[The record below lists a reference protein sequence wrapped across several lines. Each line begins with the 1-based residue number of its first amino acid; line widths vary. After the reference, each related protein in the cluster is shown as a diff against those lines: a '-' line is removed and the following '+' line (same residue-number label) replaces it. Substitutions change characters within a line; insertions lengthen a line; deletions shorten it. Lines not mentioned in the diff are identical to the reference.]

1 MLAVCCDIIIP
12 IGIMMRLTDSQ
23 QFGRA
28 VRNARKGRG
37 LRQEDVALASGA
49 GLRFVSELE
58 RGKPTAR
65 LDLALRV
72 AMAAGL
78 RLVAEDDDA

>member
-1 MLAVCCDIIIP
+1 
-12 IGIMMRLTDSQ
+12 MMRLTDSQ
-23 QFGRA
+23 EFGRA
-28 VRNARKGRG
+28 VRSARKRRG

-72 AMAAGL
+72 AMAAGM
-78 RLVAEDDDA
+78 RLVAEDELDA